1 MVSIILCTYNREH
14 TLKESIDSILEQTYR
29 DFELIV
35 IDDGSTDH
43 TLELLSNYQDTRIRV
58 FPLEEN
64 QYYCAAANFGIGQ
77 ARGEYIAF
85 ATSDDTWEPDKLE
98 RQIDYLEAR
107 KECGA
112 CFTFTE
118 VINESGEKTNEKFVM
133 LSGLFNMS
141 YHTQK
146 DWVQRFIY
154 EGNCVSHPSSVVR
167 RRVLDDVGGYNLLYC
182 QSADMDLWLR
192 IVRKYPIHVIEKKL
206 VCYRIFKNPQAQIS
220 GMDERKAARFL
231 NEHMIIRRKF
241 IRDLN
246 VEEMIKF
253 FGDRFRNK
261 DACSE
266 TEIEIEKAFLLMN
279 CAGGLPNFR
288 VLGIEKFEE
297 LLRNPEAAAVLKEKY
312 GVRLQ
317 DIYQWNLEHF
327 YMDFGIHVR
336 LAERDRTVLLLKERL
351 RREEEYTR
359 GLQRMRDGQRAELVL
374 AADTIAG
381 QEEQLRVRQ
390 EELEREKE
398 SRVSAELKLGIREKE
413 LKEAQEENARLSAL
427 LNEALLEGLRLKEKE
442 E

>member
-14 TLKESIDSILEQTYR
+14 TLKESIDSILGQTYR

-43 TLELLSNYQDTRIRV
+43 TLKLLGNYQDTRIRV

-64 QYYCAAANFGIGQ
+64 QYYCAAANFGISQ
-77 ARGEYIAF
+77 AKGEYIAF
-85 ATSDDTWEPDKLE
+85 ATSDDTWEPEKLK
-98 RQIDYLEAR
+98 QQVDYLKER
-107 KECGA
+107 TECGA

-118 VINESGEKTNEKFVM
+118 VINESGEKTNEKFEM
-133 LSGLFNMS
+133 LSGLLNVS
-141 YHTQK
+141 YHTRK

-154 EGNCVSHPSSVVR
+154 KGNCVSHPSAVVR
-167 RRVLDDVGGYNLLYC
+167 REVLDDVGGYNLLYC

-206 VCYRIFKNPQAQIS
+206 VCYRIFKDPQAQVS
-220 GMDERKAARFL
+220 GMEERKAARFL
-231 NEHMIIRRKF
+231 NEHMIIRRNF

-246 VEEMIKF
+246 GEEMIKF

-279 CAGGLPNFR
+279 CVDGLPNFY

-297 LLRNPEAAAVLKEKY
+297 LLGDPKAAAVLREKY

-317 DIYQWNLEHF
+317 DIYQWNREHF
-327 YMDFGIHVR
+327 YLDFGIHVR
-336 LAERDRTVLLLKERL
+336 LAERDQTVLLLKEKL
-351 RREEEYTR
+351 RKEEEYTQA
-359 GLQRMRDGQRAELVL
+359 LQRMRDRQRKELEITTGSIAEWEKQIRVQ
-374 AADTIAG
+374 
-381 QEEQLRVRQ
+381 QEEI
-390 EELEREKE
+390 EREKE
-398 SRVSAELKLGIREKE
+398 RCVSAELKLSVREKE
-413 LKEAQEENARLSAL
+413 LKEAQEENAKLSAL
-427 LNEALLEGLRLKEKE
+427 LNEALLEGLRLREADK
-442 E
+442 